1 MVVDQKSS
9 SFTVFSIKGKGV
21 TTFKV
26 SGLKAFESLV
36 VIILN
41 TVNANTL
48 LDVVDSFIGQ

>member
-9 SFTVFSIKGKGV
+9 PLKVFSILGRGV

-26 SGLKAFESLV
+26 SGLKAFESLIV
-36 VIILN
+36 TILN
-41 TVNANTL
+41 TVNTNTL